1 MRTIFTRI
9 TDRIN
14 YPNNN
19 RIFGANS
26 GDKFGPHSGSNTKF
40 GPDSGKVFGHNS
52 GNNLSLE

>member
-1 MRTIFTRI
+1 MK
-9 TDRIN
+9 DRIN

-26 GDKFGPHSGSNTKF
+26 GDKFTPHSGREYKF
-40 GPDSGKVFGHNS
+40 GPDSGKVFGPNS

>member
-1 MRTIFTRI
+1 M
-9 TDRIN
+9 N

-26 GDKFGPHSGSNTKF
+26 GGKFGPHSGSNTKF

>member
-1 MRTIFTRI
+1 MN
-9 TDRIN
+9 DRIN

-26 GDKFGPHSGSNTKF
+26 SDKFGPYWGSNTKF

>member
-1 MRTIFTRI
+1 MK
-9 TDRIN
+9 DRIN